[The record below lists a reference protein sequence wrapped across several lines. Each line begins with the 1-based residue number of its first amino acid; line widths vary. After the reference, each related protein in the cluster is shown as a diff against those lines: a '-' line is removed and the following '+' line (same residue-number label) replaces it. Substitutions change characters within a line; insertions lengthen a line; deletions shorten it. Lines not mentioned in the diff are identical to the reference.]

1 MVGMDRYMLI
11 HEQVHYDFTL
21 NDVFYLYYPHSN
33 SIIQYSTEGVVHTL
47 IILVISNNKGQ
58 VLVPI

>member
-33 SIIQYSTEGVVHTL
+33 SIQYSTEGVVHTL